1 MKPASLCLISAVAA
15 AFMQIVLAMPTSN
28 HKGTPT
34 LRNAANESAPDF
46 AADPSINV
54 AGIYAAAQ
62 ASSTNILA
70 TYPTNAERKAFTNIY
85 SDWNFTD
92 VSAFHFIADM
102 DTDCDGPQSNCKVNN
117 STQRRSKFLLTT
129 FGQGNR
135 DGQKATSF
143 GALDA
148 TKVPYFVLPERFT
161 LQYKP
166 ILKDNAL
173 GAIICGGK
181 MFYGIYGDQDA
192 DSPEVIGEASIL
204 IGQTCFPD
212 GIINGGN
219 GHAENDV
226 AYIVFGDQVPAG
238 VEKSSIDIPAL
249 KALGDAQMKLL
260 EAALHL

>member
-1 MKPASLCLISAVAA
+1 MKLASSCMISAVAG
-15 AFMQIVLAMPTSN
+15 AFMQLVLAMPTPN
-28 HKGTPT
+28 RKGTPT
-34 LRNAANESAPDF
+34 LGNAANDSASDF

-92 VSAFHFIADM
+92 VFAFHFIADM
-102 DTDCDGPQSNCKVNN
+102 DTDCDGPQSNCK
-117 STQRRSKFLLTT
+117 
-129 FGQGNR
+129 GNR

-148 TKVPYFVLPERFT
+148 ELVPYFVLPERFT
-161 LQYKP
+161 LQYKA
-166 ILKDNAL
+166 ILKPNAL
-173 GAIICGGK
+173 GAIICGEK

-238 VEKSSIDIPAL
+238 VEKNSIDIPAL